1 MQKIL
6 FLDID
11 GPLIPSRMYKA
22 PGQTRPWVTMFDPAA
37 VGMLNTIAD
46 KTGCKFV
53 VHSSWVA
60 TTFHYDMLPNTKTP
74 VLDHMINQG
83 ILADH
88 FHDDWVAQY
97 TFSGNRWHAIA
108 DWIINWQDDGIKTD
122 YLILDDA
129 DMPYQF
135 PLDKTRHIHVD
146 FDEGFTYAQFQYIL
160 DFWS

>member
-53 VHSSWVA
+53 VHSSWVR
-60 TTFHYDMLPNTKTP
+60 TTMHYDMLPKTNTP

-83 ILADH
+83 ILADY
-88 FHDDWVAQY
+88 FHDDWIAQY
-97 TFSGNRWHAIA
+97 TFSGNRWHAIS
-108 DWIINWQDDGIKTD
+108 DWIIDQDNKVD

-129 DMPYQF
+129 IMPPDF
-135 PLDKTRHIHVD
+135 PLDKARQIIVN

-160 DFWS
+160 DL